1 MVDNE
6 VAENTNTET
15 TGESNFEDSTAT
27 SDTSGIQSAFDG
39 NAWNTAVGLGGGA
52 AGHFGGRKGGRK
64 GLLKGGK
71 TTAEAIEAAL
81 EWLRKHQDED
91 GKWDADEFMKHDTEG
106 EKCNGAGN
114 PVHDVGLTGLALLAF
129 LGDGSTMRTGPYRE
143 VIKKGITWLK
153 EQQQENGL
161 FGQNA
166 SNDFIYDHAI
176 ATYAMC
182 EAYGL
187 SDYKLLRQYA
197 QTASTTSSRTATR
210 TWCGATSR
218 ATTTTTRPSPAGP

>member
-1 MVDNE
+1 
-6 VAENTNTET
+6 
-15 TGESNFEDSTAT
+15 
-27 SDTSGIQSAFDG
+27 AFDG

-91 GKWDADEFMKHDTEG
+91 GKWDADEFMKHDIEG

-129 LGDGSTMRTGPYRE
+129 LGD
-143 VIKKGITWLK
+143 
-153 EQQQENGL
+153 
-161 FGQNA
+161 
-166 SNDFIYDHAI
+166 
-176 ATYAMC
+176 
-182 EAYGL
+182 
-187 SDYKLLRQYA
+187 
-197 QTASTTSSRTATR
+197 
-210 TWCGATSR
+210 
-218 ATTTTTRPSPAGP
+218 